1 MKRLLFI
8 ALLVGLAWGQDC
20 TADDGTDGV
29 ELWGECYSIENT
41 TSLNLESSGLTGEI
55 PESIGNLT
63 NLTDLRLQGN
73 QLTGSIPPEIGNLMN
88 LTQLWLSSN
97 QLTGEIPSEIG
108 NLTNLTRLYLSLN
121 ELTGSIPPEI
131 GILTNLS
138 KLYLGENQ
146 LTGSIPPEIGNLTNL
161 IILKLHSN
169 QFSSVSDSICNL
181 TYLSWSLEDDWSVS
195 NIYNNQLCPPY
206 PSCIEDYVGGQDTT
220 NCSSMSITDIL
231 PTHYN
236 LSQPYPNPFN
246 PTTIIQFSLPQSEM
260 VSMKVYDL
268 NGRLIETLLNDF
280 YDMGNHTITW
290 DGSSQSSGMYFV
302 RLESGEFIQTRKVVL
317 VK

>member
-1 MKRLLFI
+1 MMKSNLNRLAVTLFVLMVPVI
-8 ALLVGLAWGQDC
+8 WGQDC

-73 QLTGSIPPEIGNLMN
+73 QLAGSIP
-88 LTQLWLSSN
+88 Q
-97 QLTGEIPSEIG
+97 EIG
-108 NLTNLTRLYLSLN
+108 NLTNLTELRLYNN
-121 ELTGSIPPEI
+121 E
-131 GILTNLS
+131 
-138 KLYLGENQ
+138 

-161 IILKLHSN
+161 NTLMLDNN
-169 QFSSVSDSICNL
+169 QLTGEIPETICSVYENIPSSG
-181 TYLSWSLEDDWSVS
+181 TF
-195 NIYNNQLCPPY
+195 NISNNQLCPPY
-206 PSCIEDYVGGQDTT
+206 PEGVEDYVGEQDCQE
-220 NCSSMSITDIL
+220 NSISEQPVPIT
-231 PTHYN
+231 YN
-236 LSQPYPNPFN
+236 LSSPYPNPFN
-246 PTTIIQFSLPQSEM
+246 PSTTIQFSLPQSEM

-302 RLESGEFIQTRKVVL
+302 RLESGEYIQTRKVVL
-317 VK
+317 VQ

>member
-1 MKRLLFI
+1 MKKTVLLI
-8 ALLVGLAWGQDC
+8 VPLLLVGLAWGQDC

-73 QLTGSIPPEIGNLMN
+73 QLTGSIQPEIGNLTN
-88 LTQLWLSSN
+88 LTELRLYNNELTDSIPLEIGNLTNLNTVMLHDN

-108 NLTNLTRLYLSLN
+108 NLTNLNTLMLHD
-121 ELTGSIPPEI
+121 
-131 GILTNLS
+131 
-138 KLYLGENQ
+138 NQ
-146 LTGSIPPEIGNLTNL
+146 LTGEIPPEIGNLTNL
-161 IILKLHSN
+161 NTLMLDNN
-169 QFSSVSDSICNL
+169 QLTGEIPETICSVYENIPSSG
-181 TYLSWSLEDDWSVS
+181 TF
-195 NIYNNQLCPPY
+195 NISNNQLCPPY
-206 PSCIEDYVGGQDTT
+206 PECVEDYVGEQDCQET
-220 NCSSMSITDIL
+220 SISEQPL
-231 PTHYN
+231 PITYN
-236 LSQPYPNPFN
+236 LLSPYPNPFN
-246 PTTIIQFSLPQSEM
+246 PTTTIQFSLPQSAM

-268 NGRLIETLLNDF
+268 TGRLVETLLNDF
-280 YDMGNHTITW
+280 QDMGNHTITW
-290 DGSSQSSGMYFV
+290 DGSHQSSGMYFV